1 MCGIVGYVGP
11 KDAQS
16 VLMVG
21 LEKLEYR
28 GYDSAGIATI
38 HQGELGVRKRVGKLR
53 QLSDRLANL
62 PLSGT
67 IGIGHTRWATHG
79 EPSDLNAHP
88 HTDGGEHLAIVH
100 NGVIEN
106 YLQLRDELETGG
118 HIFKSDTDSE
128 VIAHLLA
135 DYLADGLPP
144 TRALLATYNRLEGY
158 FALAVISERFPET
171 IYAIRQGPPMVIGL
185 GKDENFLAS
194 DTNALLRFTKRV
206 VFVEDGQVVKLTRGA
221 VEIVDHEGEPVE
233 FTERRIKLGEQD
245 MDKGDYP
252 HFMLKEIHEQP
263 DIIENVCLSRLANH
277 RDIAFSN
284 LHLTRQQLNS
294 VARVVIQAAGTSW
307 HAGLVG
313 KYLLEQFVRLHVEVD
328 VSSEFR
334 YRNPVLG
341 GDTLVMAI
349 SQSGETADTLAGI
362 REAKS
367 KFIKVLSL
375 VNVEGSTIDRESDA
389 VVHLHAG
396 PEIGVASTK
405 AYTAELVAL
414 VLLAMLWGRLKYAID
429 DETVREVLTE
439 LERVPEL
446 IRRTLELDGQI
457 RRLAKEFFQAKDFF
471 FIGRGYNYPTALEGA
486 LKLKEISY
494 IHATGYPAGELK
506 HGPLAL
512 IEADTPVVAL
522 TTQGPTYQKT
532 MSNVAEV
539 RARGGRIICVA
550 TEGDDEV
557 AKVADHVIHIPPV
570 REELSPLVTVIPL
583 QLLSYHIAVL
593 RGCDVDRPRNLAKS
607 VTVE

>member
-1 MCGIVGYVGP
+1 MCGIVGYIGP
-11 KDAQS
+11 KDAQA

-28 GYDSAGIATI
+28 GYDSAGIATL
-38 HQGELGVRKRVGKLR
+38 HRGELGVRKREGKLR
-53 QLSDRLANL
+53 RLADLLDNQ
-62 PLSGT
+62 PLSGR

-79 EPSDLNAHP
+79 EPSDANAHP
-88 HTDGGEHLAIVH
+88 HTDAEEHLAIVH

-106 YLQLRDELETGG
+106 YLQLRDELETAG
-118 HIFKSDTDSE
+118 HVFRSDTDSE
-128 VIAHLLA
+128 VLAHLIS
-135 DYLADGLPP
+135 DYLDDGLPP
-144 TRALLATYNRLEGY
+144 ERALLSTYSRLDGY
-158 FALAVISERFPET
+158 FALAVISESFPET
-171 IYAIRQGPPMVIGL
+171 IYAIRQGPPLVIGL
-185 GKDENFLAS
+185 GEGENFLAS

-206 VFVEDGQVVKLTRGA
+206 VFVEDGQVVALTADGA
-221 VEIVDHEGEPVE
+221 RIIDREGRPVE
-233 FTERRIKLGEQD
+233 YTERTISLGEQQL
-245 MDKGDYP
+245 DKGDYP
-252 HFMLKEIHEQP
+252 HFMLKEIYEQP
-263 DIIENVCLSRLANH
+263 DIIENVFLTRVSNH
-277 RDIAFSN
+277 RDIAFQN
-284 LHLTRQQLNS
+284 LRLSPQQLNKVS
-294 VARVVIQAAGTSW
+294 RVVIQAAGTSW
-307 HAGLVG
+307 HAGLIG

-405 AYTAELVAL
+405 AYTAEVVAL
-414 VLLAMLWGRLKYAID
+414 ILLTTIWGRLKYVID
-429 DETVREVLTE
+429 DEGVRRLLTE
-439 LERVPEL
+439 LEAVPAKL
-446 IRRTLELDGQI
+446 RRILALDGQI
-457 RRLAKEFFQAKDFF
+457 RELAKQFYESPVFF

-506 HGPLAL
+506 HGPIAL
-512 IEADTPVVAL
+512 IESDTPVVAL

-532 MSNVAEV
+532 LSNVAEV
-539 RARGGRIICVA
+539 RARGGRIICIA
-550 TEGDDEV
+550 TEGDEEIT
-557 AKVADHVIHIPPV
+557 KVADHVIHIPACA
-570 REELSPLVTVIPL
+570 EELSPLLTVVPL